1 MLTGKTW
8 SNVVKMPTVRG
19 AEVTRATGETP
30 GTEYDYQVSQD
41 VSDPHGDV
49 DLVVTSRASGKTWAS
64 RADWRERND
73 HALDLWGL
81 LISRLLP
88 SGGAGE

>member
-1 MLTGKTW
+1 MQTGRTW
-8 SNVVKMPTVRG
+8 SDTVKMPTVRG
-19 AEVTRATGETP
+19 AELTRATGETP
-30 GTEYDYQVSQD
+30 GTEYDYQVAQD
-41 VSDPHGDV
+41 VGDRYGDV
-49 DLVVTSRASGKTWAS
+49 ELVVTSRASGRTWSS